1 MGRKNARE
9 NAMQLIYQMEI
20 NDDYTDEII
29 INYFK
34 NNELKDNEID
44 YIQNIIPTT
53 VENIK
58 LIDEKIEN
66 YSSGW
71 TIKRIAKVDL
81 STLRIAVCEILFRED
96 IPVEVSIN
104 EAIEISKKFSSEESS
119 KFINGLLGSL
129 VRELDNDN

>member
-1 MGRKNARE
+1 MGRINARE
-9 NAMQLIYQMEI
+9 NAMQLLYQMEI
-20 NDDYTDEII
+20 NGDFTDEII
-29 INYFK
+29 NNYLK
-34 NNELKDNEID
+34 NNELRDNEID

-81 STLRIAVCEILFRED
+81 SALRIAVCEILFRED

-104 EAIEISKKFSSEESS
+104 EAIEISKKFSSEESC

-129 VRELDNDN
+129 VRELDNAN